1 MNRKIIWT
9 DLLRTAWNRKR
20 NQKCADFGCAFY
32 IQVKRMQRS
41 CSYASFTELE
51 IVKDTHLC
59 YIDFMMKEM
68 RDKMALINNLKRIRH
83 LPNNVL
89 ASFRMIGDSRI
100 STLQKAAFI
109 GLAGGYLLWPNDL
122 IIDIPWS
129 VGWHGCFSDFIWLV
143 YVEGSGG
150 YSSRTRLERY

>member
-1 MNRKIIWT
+1 
-9 DLLRTAWNRKR
+9 
-20 NQKCADFGCAFY
+20 
-32 IQVKRMQRS
+32 MQRF
-41 CSYASFTELE
+41 CGYTSFTELE

-122 IIDIPWS
+122 IIDIPLIGQLDDMA
-129 VGWHGCFSDFIWLV
+129 VFLILYGWFMSKVPEDIRQEHGWKDIK
-143 YVEGSGG
+143 Y
-150 YSSRTRLERY
+150 

>member
-1 MNRKIIWT
+1 
-9 DLLRTAWNRKR
+9 
-20 NQKCADFGCAFY
+20 
-32 IQVKRMQRS
+32 MQRS

-122 IIDIPWS
+122 IIDIPLIGQLDDMA
-129 VGWHGCFSDFIWLV
+129 VFLILYGWFMSKVPEDIRQEHGWKDIK
-143 YVEGSGG
+143 
-150 YSSRTRLERY
+150 R